1 MIRTLAAGALAA
13 ALLAPAPARA
23 GDRAAPAA
31 DPPPDP
37 QPDPAAVEA
46 GEANL
51 EPIERRGIV
60 FTVALGGGLSI
71 GLGMDNATGE
81 GGAGTLRLGHVA
93 NARTIV
99 TAELLVS
106 ALIFGV
112 NGELYRTDVQNLL
125 ISGQRYIGPALWV
138 RTGVG
143 FGRYAGNELRMGDAI
158 FRERFRIVGPVGSVG
173 AGVDVL
179 RFRRVRASVELCSTA
194 MLNGEGVMV
203 SNAFLL
209 GLSFD

>member
-23 GDRAAPAA
+23 GDRTDPAP

-37 QPDPAAVEA
+37 AVVEA

-51 EPIERRGIV
+51 EPIERRGVV
-60 FTVALGGGLSI
+60 FTVALGGGLSV
-71 GLGMDNATGE
+71 GLGMDNATGQ
-81 GGAGTLRLGHVA
+81 GGAGTLRLGHLA

-99 TAELLVS
+99 AVELLAG

-112 NGELYRTDVQNLL
+112 NGELYRTDVQHLL
-125 ISGQRYIGPALWV
+125 ISGQRYISPALWV
-138 RTGVG
+138 RAGVG
-143 FGRYAGNELRMGDAI
+143 LGRYAGNELRMGDAI
-158 FRERFRIVGPVGSVG
+158 FRERFRLAGPAGSAG

-179 RFRRVRASVELCSTA
+179 RFRRVRGSLEVCSTV
-194 MLNGEGVMV
+194 MINGEGVMA

>member
-1 MIRTLAAGALAA
+1 MTRTLAAGAVAA

-23 GDRAAPAA
+23 EDRAGAAPA
-31 DPPPDP
+31 PP
-37 QPDPAAVEA
+37 PDPAAVEA

-71 GLGMDNATGE
+71 GLGMDNATGQ
-81 GGAGTLRLGHVA
+81 GGAGTLRVGHVA
-93 NARTIV
+93 NARTV
-99 TAELLVS
+99 VAAEFIGS
-106 ALIFGV
+106 ALFFGV
-112 NGELYRTDVQNLL
+112 SGELYRTDVQNLV
-125 ISGQRYIGPALWV
+125 ISGQRYISPALWV
-138 RTGVG
+138 RAGVG

-158 FRERFRIVGPVGSVG
+158 FRERFRLAGPVGSAG

-179 RFRRVRASVELCSTA
+179 RFRRVRASLEVCSTA
-194 MLNGEGVMV
+194 MFNREGVMA